1 MLRTVGLCVIV
12 ISGVSLRSFAMSNE
26 LGRRKKMMEMI
37 LRMIILLR
45 GEIRYGNKSL
55 YDAFTGASGKLEGKY
70 REFFILTS
78 TENERKNRGFLWD
91 NLQRIGRKVSGSGL
105 SFAGRERQIL
115 FTGRSAWLSC
125 RLRYALKQ
133 MDLMEKETEY
143 AIREL
148 RKDFC
153 EKRKLYRSMGIL
165 ANICGC
171 VFLVRCFIYN
181 LFLYCVDYCFAISG
195 SRSRK
200 GETVEVSLIFK
211 IAAVGIL
218 VSVLCQILKHSG
230 RDEQAFL
237 VSLAGLLMVLFWIVP
252 YIYELFEIF

>member
-12 ISGVSLRSFAMSNE
+12 ISGVGCGFAMSNE

-70 REFFILTS
+70 REFFILTAQKMKEK
-78 TENERKNRGFLWD
+78 TGGFLWD

-105 SFAGRERQIL
+105 SFAGRERQIYSL
-115 FTGRSAWLSC
+115 GDQLGY
-125 RLRYALKQ
+125 LGLDMQLKQ

-165 ANICGC
+165 GGIFVA
-171 VFLVRCFIYN
+171 VF
-181 LFLYCVDYCFAISG
+181 
-195 SRSRK
+195 
-200 GETVEVSLIFK
+200 
-211 IAAVGIL
+211 
-218 VSVLCQILKHSG
+218 
-230 RDEQAFL
+230 
-237 VSLAGLLMVLFWIVP
+237 FW
-252 YIYELFEIF
+252 

>member
-1 MLRTVGLCVIV
+1 MSDKVYTVQDYKSGQPRWCPGCGDHAFLNSLHKAMTELGVAPHNIAV
-12 ISGVSLRSFAMSNE
+12 ISGIGCGFAMSNE

-70 REFFILTS
+70 REFFILTAQKMKEKTGDS
-78 TENERKNRGFLWD
+78 FGTIFRESAGKCLDLDCLSQEERDRFYSLGDQLGY
-91 NLQRIGRKVSGSGL
+91 LGL
-105 SFAGRERQIL
+105 DMQ
-115 FTGRSAWLSC
+115 
-125 RLRYALKQ
+125 LKQ

-165 ANICGC
+165 GGIFVA
-171 VFLVRCFIYN
+171 VF
-181 LFLYCVDYCFAISG
+181 
-195 SRSRK
+195 
-200 GETVEVSLIFK
+200 
-211 IAAVGIL
+211 
-218 VSVLCQILKHSG
+218 
-230 RDEQAFL
+230 
-237 VSLAGLLMVLFWIVP
+237 FW
-252 YIYELFEIF
+252 

>member
-12 ISGVSLRSFAMSNE
+12 ISGIGCGFAMSNE

-55 YDAFTGASGKLEGKY
+55 YDAFTGASGKLEEKTGDSFGTIFRESAGKCLDLDCLSQ
-70 REFFILTS
+70 E
-78 TENERKNRGFLWD
+78 ERDRFYSLGDQLGY
-91 NLQRIGRKVSGSGL
+91 LGL
-105 SFAGRERQIL
+105 DMQ
-115 FTGRSAWLSC
+115 
-125 RLRYALKQ
+125 LKQ

-165 ANICGC
+165 GGIFVA
-171 VFLVRCFIYN
+171 VF
-181 LFLYCVDYCFAISG
+181 
-195 SRSRK
+195 
-200 GETVEVSLIFK
+200 
-211 IAAVGIL
+211 
-218 VSVLCQILKHSG
+218 
-230 RDEQAFL
+230 
-237 VSLAGLLMVLFWIVP
+237 FW
-252 YIYELFEIF
+252 

>member
-12 ISGVSLRSFAMSNE
+12 ISGIGCGFAMSNE

-70 REFFILTS
+70 REFFILTAQKMKEKTGDS
-78 TENERKNRGFLWD
+78 FGTIFRESAGKCLDLDCLSQEERDRFYSLGDQLGY
-91 NLQRIGRKVSGSGL
+91 LGL
-105 SFAGRERQIL
+105 DMQ
-115 FTGRSAWLSC
+115 
-125 RLRYALKQ
+125 LKQ

-153 EKRKLYRSMGIL
+153 VKKKIITAVWEYWAEYLWL
-165 ANICGC
+165 
-171 VFLVRCFIYN
+171 CFFGVACIYN

-211 IAAVGIL
+211 IRC
-218 VSVLCQILKHSG
+218 SRDSG
-230 RDEQAFL
+230 FC
-237 VSLAGLLMVLFWIVP
+237 SLPDPKTQWKG
-252 YIYELFEIF
+252 